1 APGELDNPVGTPG
14 SAARRYEK
22 RTVAPYRSHKIEE
35 PVDKASQEYLASSAL
50 DAGVKARTPRKR
62 ERQSGRFAENP
73 DYRSFSIGEPSRST
87 VQTANAK
94 IRSAYEAQLSPSQSS
109 KRAKLL
115 TKQSDGLRGKPSFQ
129 VIERAMKQL
138 QLRLMHRSTRSQNC
152 IPDLPQGSSAP
163 VGSAGASD
171 SPPSSNNTASPSTM
185 GDADVAPSGASG
197 STGAPTGTLIRP
209 QSPPAASKDVNSSTP
224 SPEHS
229 QTSTDLAGSPP
240 NLSLSRPTVSTA
252 AGSAP
257 AGPFAPTAATGLARL
272 PRPSTPDLSGTGSI
286 PNITA
291 PHALAGVV
299 ASSVLPQKTLA
310 PRGDGFILAPGV
322 NDLHMPVR
330 GIPAPGDSSTRLV
343 PANSIRPDPLGAGFG
358 MGGTSSFDTDQ
369 GSGPALASGSQQP
382 WSRAAVPSH
391 VLDSPARRKLPS
403 PIPFNGLSAT
413 ARTFPPPPMVLGT
426 GNPSVEIDRGLP
438 DPFPY
443 LPPGTDLGRGSR
455 SGGSSASGLLGMLS
469 TTAESVSME
478 LRNGWRSWIP
488 IGWFASRYNNQL
500 RYSARNDTLHLRE
513 SGGQVSV
520 HRGAQG
526 FPFIPIE
533 DLTRHDWGE
542 ISVNFPQALR
552 EHLVPRIPGNRDTT
566 GHPQALGLAV
576 LIEDFFTA
584 VRQHPTF
591 DLQFETWKD
600 YVDTALRFW
609 HCNPGQAIN
618 ISIIDE
624 LVFME
629 LRLTRIDRAAAAAAA
644 AAAASNSWHDSRP
657 PMRHSHSF
665 SGEGARSS
673 FRGAASGLA
682 RSYSRDS
689 FRDQPQTSFRDR
701 SREQFQ
707 DSGYRRGGY
716 GGRSRTN
723 DSSKPI

>member
-1 APGELDNPVGTPG
+1 
-14 SAARRYEK
+14 
-22 RTVAPYRSHKIEE
+22 
-35 PVDKASQEYLASSAL
+35 
-50 DAGVKARTPRKR
+50 
-62 ERQSGRFAENP
+62 
-73 DYRSFSIGEPSRST
+73 
-87 VQTANAK
+87 
-94 IRSAYEAQLSPSQSS
+94 
-109 KRAKLL
+109 
-115 TKQSDGLRGKPSFQ
+115 
-129 VIERAMKQL
+129 
-138 QLRLMHRSTRSQNC
+138 MHRSTRSQNR
-152 IPDLPQGSSAP
+152 IPDISQGSPTS

-171 SPPSSNNTASPSTM
+171 SPNSANNTTSPSTM
-185 GDADVAPSGASG
+185 GDTGVTLSGASG
-197 STGAPTGTLIRP
+197 PSGTLVRP
-209 QSPPAASKDVNSSTP
+209 QSPPNSAAP

-229 QTSTDLAGSPP
+229 QASTHSAGSPP
-240 NLSLSRPTVSTA
+240 TLSLPRPTTPNA
-252 AGSAP
+252 AGSIP
-257 AGPFAPTAATGLARL
+257 AGSVEPTALAGLSRH
-272 PRPSTPDLSGTGSI
+272 PRPSTPDLSRAGSI
-286 PNITA
+286 PITVPQALTGGVA
-291 PHALAGVV
+291 PTGAYMHPSTLSPVFDPPSHFGSPAFA
-299 ASSVLPQKTLA
+299 VLPQQTLA
-310 PRGDGFILAPGV
+310 PRGDGFSLASGV
-322 NDLHMPVR
+322 GNLHMPPGDGVHSPGDDR
-330 GIPAPGDSSTRLV
+330 ARLMIPASHSR
-343 PANSIRPDPLGAGFG
+343 SDPPSMPSLNAGQDAGF
-358 MGGTSSFDTDQ
+358 
-369 GSGPALASGSQQP
+369 ALASESQQP

-403 PIPFNGLSAT
+403 PTPFIGSSA
-413 ARTFPPPPMVLGT
+413 AAQTFPSPPMVLGT

-469 TTAESVSME
+469 TTAESVLMQ

-520 HRGAQG
+520 HRGTQG

-576 LIEDFFTA
+576 LIENFFTA

-618 ISIIDE
+618 ISTIDE

-644 AAAASNSWHDSRP
+644 AAAANSSWHDSRP
-657 PMRHSHSF
+657 PMRHSYSF

-673 FRGAASGLA
+673 FRGAASGLP

-689 FRDQPQTSFRDR
+689 FRDQLQTSFRDR
-701 SREQFQ
+701 PREQFQ

-723 DSSKPI
+723 DSSKPIRCVKCGDPGHTSRQHPSDVSTFLHTDPKDGVWCDPEGRRVCLKFNGRDGCPKGTSCFHGLHTCSLCGKGHSAQDH